1 MSPRAA
7 AAGAGRA
14 AAAARGGGRAAS
26 AGALLFGPALP
37 RPRRRGRASPLE
49 SAGRRRRSCKKRG
62 ERSRSA
68 PGRGGERG
76 GEAGP
81 RVASRRVAARRALG
95 SSAARAPL
103 PARPSP
109 PGEPS
114 GRRAAYRHGRT
125 SPCAEGASSP
135 RRALSA
141 LLRRLPGTPKA
152 ERSSAPRRLSPR
164 RRRPPVCVPRPSAKG
179 EAAPEASDGPSASR
193 AGGVRAADG
202 SFAGPRLRVCRR
214 RAGMVRSGRVASC
227 RLPAAPDWLRVPTAP
242 AARSATAAQPHA
254 PTAAPR
260 CRSSRSVGRR
270 SQPRGCGARWC
281 RVEPGVASGTDGASG
296 GGHPVVLRFVLT
308 ILKGFSLQ
316 GMPVSVSWDLYTL
329 KNVITS
335 SD

>member
-1 MSPRAA
+1 MGAVRGRRWHGENTVRTGAMRAVGGGSGQGARSRHVSPRAA

-164 RRRPPVCVPRPSAKG
+164 PERQEAIGWIRVQCRR
-179 EAAPEASDGPSASR
+179 ER
-193 AGGVRAADG
+193 AG
-202 SFAGPRLRVCRR
+202 P
-214 RAGMVRSGRVASC
+214 
-227 RLPAAPDWLRVPTAP
+227 
-242 AARSATAAQPHA
+242 
-254 PTAAPR
+254 
-260 CRSSRSVGRR
+260 
-270 SQPRGCGARWC
+270 
-281 RVEPGVASGTDGASG
+281 
-296 GGHPVVLRFVLT
+296 
-308 ILKGFSLQ
+308 
-316 GMPVSVSWDLYTL
+316 
-329 KNVITS
+329 
-335 SD
+335 